1 MGRVREG
8 WPSAKMKEG
17 DVVRSVLDGEAYII
31 TKIVNSMVVLKPKD
45 SETLILTA
53 IDTLRI
59 FYKPI
64 E

>member
-1 MGRVREG
+1 
-8 WPSAKMKEG
+8 MKEG

>member
-1 MGRVREG
+1 
-8 WPSAKMKEG
+8 MKEG

-45 SETLILTA
+45 SETRILTA
-53 IDTLRI
+53 IDSLKI